1 MAKTATVTKN
11 NGSAAY
17 SGPSA
22 AETLKWRE
30 KTCFPMMSYYK
41 EPMLIARGAMQ
52 YVWDDKGRKY
62 LDAFAG
68 VVTVSV
74 GHCHPLVVERAQ
86 KQMEKLWHSTTL
98 YLYPE
103 LPKAAERLLKAV
115 KPANPALD
123 AVFFTNSGTEA
134 TELATLLCKAYTGRS
149 EFIGLRHSFHGRTM
163 MSMTLTGQSTWRH
176 STPYLPGVTLAPSN
190 YTYRRPEGSTPKMF
204 AEWCADEVKN
214 IVDHCTPGKIAGFIG
229 EPIAGNGGCIVPEP
243 EYFPRVYKHVK
254 DAGGLYITDEVQ
266 CGVGRTGNDFLGIQK
281 WGVRPDIVD
290 MAKGLGNGYPLGAV
304 ATTREIADSLKGRLH
319 FNTFGG
325 NPVACTVGEAVLDVL
340 ESEKLPQN
348 AKTVGDYLIAKLK
361 KVSAKDERIGEV
373 RGMGLMLGVELV
385 KDAKSKAVDAALA
398 GEVMEKM
405 KAEGVLIGK
414 GGQAG
419 NILRIK
425 PPLCINK
432 ENADQL
438 VDAFEKALKR

>member
-1 MAKTATVTKN
+1 MSKTATIDTET
-11 NGSAAY
+11 Y
-17 SGPSA
+17 DGPSA
-22 AETLKWRE
+22 AEVLKARE
-30 KTCFPMMSYYK
+30 QNCFPMMSYYK
-41 EPMLIARGAMQ
+41 EPMLIARGKGQ

-62 LDAFAG
+62 LDGFAG

-74 GHCHPLVVERAQ
+74 GHCHPVVVERTK
-86 KQMEKLWHSTTL
+86 KQLEKLWHTTSL

-103 LPKAAERLLKAV
+103 LPRYAEKLLKKL
-115 KPANPALD
+115 KPANPKLD
-123 AVFFTNSGTEA
+123 AVFFTNCGTEA
-134 TELATLLCKAYTGRS
+134 TELAAILCKAYTGRS

-176 STPYLPGVTLAPSN
+176 STPYLPGVNLAPSN
-190 YTYRRPEGSTPKMF
+190 YTYRRPSSMNPTQY

-214 IVDHCTPGKIAGFIG
+214 IIDHATPGKIAGYIA
-229 EPIAGNGGCIVPEP
+229 EPIQGNGGCIMPEP

-266 CGVGRTGNDFLGIQK
+266 CGVGRTGNVFLGIEN
-281 WGVRPDIVD
+281 WGVQPDIVD
-290 MAKGLGNGYPLGAV
+290 MAKGLGNGYPMGAV

-348 AKTVGDYLIAKLK
+348 AKVQGDYLIAKLK
-361 KVSAKDERIGEV
+361 QLQTKDERIGEV
-373 RGMGLMLGVELV
+373 RGLGLMLGVELV
-385 KDAKSKAVDAALA
+385 KDAKSKTADAVLA
-398 GEVMEKM
+398 TDVLEKM

-419 NILRIK
+419 NVLRIK
-425 PPLCINK
+425 PPMCITK